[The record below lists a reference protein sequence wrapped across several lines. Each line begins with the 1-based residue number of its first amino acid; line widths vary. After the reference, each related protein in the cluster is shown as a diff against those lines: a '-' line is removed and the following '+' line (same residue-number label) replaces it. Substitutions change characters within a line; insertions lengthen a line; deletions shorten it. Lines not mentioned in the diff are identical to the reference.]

1 MAVASFW
8 RGYWHATSNRIS
20 QSSIVGTK
28 HRGFS
33 PESSFVMNPR
43 KMLTI
48 ARKESPCVI
57 EVRDAAARVISIA
70 RQKRNAKD
78 VHRRSPAPEA
88 STVDC
93 LFIGR
98 SQRGKPYALWRVRL
112 NINARDERATKLK
125 PCLLNSSNRSGCAEC
140 DYDGG
145 GTSLSSSTSRQRLK
159 I

>member
-1 MAVASFW
+1 MEAASFW

-20 QSSIVGTK
+20 QSSIVSTK
-28 HRGFS
+28 HGGIS
-33 PESSFVMNPR
+33 PESSFVMKLR

-48 ARKESPCVI
+48 ARKENHCIIVARGA
-57 EVRDAAARVISIA
+57 VARVICIA
-70 RQKRNAKD
+70 RRKRNAKD
-78 VHRRSPAPEA
+78 VHKRRRALEAP
-88 STVDC
+88 TVDC

-98 SQRGKPYALWRVRL
+98 SRHGKPYALWLVHL
-112 NINARDERATKLK
+112 SINARDERATKLK
-125 PCLLNSSNRSGCAEC
+125 PCSPNSSNRSGCAEC

>member
-1 MAVASFW
+1 MEAASFW

-28 HRGFS
+28 HGGFS

-48 ARKESPCVI
+48 AQKENHCII
-57 EVRDAAARVISIA
+57 EVRGAEARVICIA
-70 RQKRNAKD
+70 RRKRNAKN
-78 VHRRSPAPEA
+78 VHKRSRAPEA

-98 SQRGKPYALWRVRL
+98 SRRGKPYALWLVHL
-112 NINARDERATKLK
+112 SINARDEHATKWK
-125 PCLLNSSNRSGCAEC
+125 PCSPNSNNKSGCAEC